1 MKIKIKICVCA
12 IVVFIFCL
20 SNSLW
25 AQGQMRA
32 PDFTLTDLNND
43 SVALNSYIN
52 KQPVMLFFWA
62 SWCPFCLEE
71 LRVLSEIYSQLER
84 EELALLVINIGE
96 SAAKVDNF
104 AKRNNLHFR
113 VLLDKDAAVSQ
124 SFEILGVPTYILVD
138 KKGYIRFAGHYF
150 PKEQYKSLLLE

>member
-12 IVVFIFCL
+12 IAVFIFCL

-43 SVALNSYIN
+43 SVSFSSYIN

-62 SWCPFCLEE
+62 SWCPFCRVE
-71 LRVLSEIYSQLER
+71 LIALSAIYDQLER
-84 EELALLVINIGE
+84 EGIVLLAINVGE

-104 AKRNNLHFR
+104 SKKNNLPFR
-113 VLLDKDAAVSQ
+113 MFLDKDTTVTQ
-124 SFEILGVPTYILVD
+124 SFGILGIPTYILID
-138 KKGYIRFAGHYF
+138 KKGYIRFTEHYF
-150 PKEQYKSLLLE
+150 PKKQYKSLLLK

>member
-1 MKIKIKICVCA
+1 MKIKIKICVYA
-12 IVVFIFCL
+12 IAVFIFCL

-32 PDFTLTDLNND
+32 PDFTLTDLNSD
-43 SVALNSYIN
+43 SISLSSYIN
-52 KQPVMLFFWA
+52 KQPVMLLFWA
-62 SWCPFCLEE
+62 SWCPFCRDE
-71 LRVLSEIYSQLER
+71 LKALSETYGQLER
-84 EELALLVINIGE
+84 EGLGLLVIDIGE

-113 VLLDKDAAVSQ
+113 VFLDKDNAVAQ
-124 SFEILGVPTYILVD
+124 SFGILGVPAYILVD